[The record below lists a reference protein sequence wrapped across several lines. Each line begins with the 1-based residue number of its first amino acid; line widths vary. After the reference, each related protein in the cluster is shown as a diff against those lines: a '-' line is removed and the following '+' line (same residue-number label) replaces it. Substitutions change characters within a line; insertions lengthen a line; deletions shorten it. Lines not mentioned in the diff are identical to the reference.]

1 MEDTTN
7 DTTIEDATVQF
18 SELLSKLMK
27 ALVAATIL
35 LAQMLLVVLLGFL
48 VAIVYALPW
57 LIRAGG
63 LLVWFY
69 GIYRSVLL
77 TMQLYAPFT
86 DIPPLIALEIFV
98 ALIQFAGLLVV
109 FKFNPRLTWGALY
122 LIGGLS
128 LSFSNYFIPNL
139 MEQTHA
145 AILLRLLP
153 PVTWASLL
161 IYITI
166 RTKRRQDGKR
176 INLFDQATLS
186 VKVAGWLEAIDAF
199 SASLLSTH
207 EAEPNEGGGI

>member
-1 MEDTTN
+1 M
-7 DTTIEDATVQF
+7 EDATTQF
-18 SELLSKLMK
+18 AEIISKLMK

-35 LAQMLLVVLLGFL
+35 LAQTLLVVLLGFL
-48 VAIVYALPW
+48 VALVYALPW

-86 DIPPLIALEIFV
+86 DTPPLIALEIFV
-98 ALIQFAGLLVV
+98 ALIQFAGLLAV

-128 LSFSNYFIPNL
+128 LLFSNNFIPNL
-139 MEQTHA
+139 MAQTYA

-166 RTKRRQDGKR
+166 RTKRRQEGKR

-186 VKVAGWLEAIDAF
+186 IKVTGWMEAIDTF
-199 SASLLSTH
+199 SASLLARH
-207 EAEPNEGGGI
+207 EPESNEGGGV